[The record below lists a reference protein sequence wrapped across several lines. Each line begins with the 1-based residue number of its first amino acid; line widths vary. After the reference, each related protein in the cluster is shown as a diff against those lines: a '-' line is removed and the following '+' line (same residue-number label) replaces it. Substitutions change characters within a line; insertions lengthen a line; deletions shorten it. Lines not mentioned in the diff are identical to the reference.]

1 MSLAVRKVYIDSRY
15 LVSGDSSNFQYELPE
30 VLELPKDTVAFVT
43 EFSTVASWDTVAA
56 NRNDR
61 MYVIETGDSATYS
74 ARTVF
79 LPTGAY
85 DSESLRVVVEN
96 ALNGAGKS
104 ISGTYTVARA
114 SSAGTTST
122 ASLGAAFRY
131 YNITISGGGTCFLPG
146 DRWLKDNIPVWT
158 ANGGQAFDPRNLRSS
173 NELFSFPLHN
183 FSASHTSSFIDLRSV
198 HTLFVHSPSF
208 GNYSCLAPGG
218 VRTAIAKIPCDVA
231 YGAPLHYEHSGSSY
245 DYIDIGSSTLKMLNF
260 ELKDARG
267 NYIDLRSSNWS
278 MTLVFARK

>member
-15 LVSGDSSNFQYELPE
+15 LVSGDSSNFEYELPE

-61 MYVIETGDSATYS
+61 MYVIETRNSATYS
-74 ARTVF
+74 ARTVI

-104 ISGTYTVARA
+104 ISGSYTVARA
-114 SSAGTTST
+114 SNAGTTFT

-131 YNITISGGGTCFLPG
+131 YNITISGGGT
-146 DRWLKDNIPVWT
+146 
-158 ANGGQAFDPRNLRSS
+158 
-173 NELFSFPLHN
+173 
-183 FSASHTSSFIDLRSV
+183 
-198 HTLFVHSPSF
+198 
-208 GNYSCLAPGG
+208 
-218 VRTAIAKIPCDVA
+218 
-231 YGAPLHYEHSGSSY
+231 
-245 DYIDIGSSTLKMLNF
+245 
-260 ELKDARG
+260 
-267 NYIDLRSSNWS
+267 
-278 MTLVFARK
+278 